1 MSAIA
6 KGISKL
12 FKPSKVRKKA
22 TSTPTRKKS
31 PATVARE
38 MRQKATM
45 GNKKA
50 LKGLQLEAQRKAK
63 DAKRGVDK
71 KKQDEL
77 KKKMLQKPASKTVKR
92 RFGGAIRRA
101 GQALAGNK
109 KSAKRKNEDGK
120 SVRMS
125 KDNSSGLMNEV
136 ASGKGAGKQASP
148 AAQKVRKG
156 EGRAASDLNQPAMRS
171 LGKTADAADSKIP
184 DYKRV
189 AFTGQQQSKNLTKTM
204 KDLEAAKKKLES
216 YNKKRDSLKGIDK
229 TKFIAKQSKKITK
242 DKENI
247 KLLKSKIKDM
257 KRRDIVPK
265 KNGGKII
272 NKNMGGPLKAVNNP
286 GLAKLA
292 RPVRNKMGFAKAGGK
307 VKGYKKG
314 GPITYRMSGGQVV
327 DNSYD

>member
-1 MSAIA
+1 MLGKLIA
-6 KGISKL
+6 K
-12 FKPSKVRKKA
+12 
-22 TSTPTRKKS
+22 
-31 PATVARE
+31 
-38 MRQKATM
+38 
-45 GNKKA
+45 
-50 LKGLQLEAQRKAK
+50 
-63 DAKRGVDK
+63 
-71 KKQDEL
+71 
-77 KKKMLQKPASKTVKR
+77 
-92 RFGGAIRRA
+92 RA
-101 GQALAGNK
+101 GQALRGGK

-148 AAQKVRKG
+148 AAQKVRKS
-156 EGRAASDLNQPAMRS
+156 EGKAASDPNQPAMGS
-171 LGKTADAADSKIP
+171 PGATADAADSKIP

-265 KNGGKII
+265 KNGGKIMK
-272 NKNMGGPLKAVNNP
+272 KNMGGSLKAVNNP
-286 GLAKLA
+286 GLAKLPT
-292 RPVRNKMGFAKAGGK
+292 PVRNKMGYAKGGGK
-307 VKGYKKG
+307 VEYKMGGGKVMGYKKG
-314 GPITYRMSGGQVV
+314 GKVIKTNMSGDDVV
-327 DNSYD
+327 RGCYD

>member
-125 KDNSSGLMNEV
+125 KDNRSGLMNEV

-171 LGKTADAADSKIP
+171 LGKTADAADSGTRPSLAASRKANEF
-184 DYKRV
+184 DK
-189 AFTGQQQSKNLTKTM
+189 ALAKKEKTLKGYREKAAKLKGNELIKYTQKYIVPLRASINDM
-204 KDLEAAKKKLES
+204 KD
-216 YNKKRDSLKGIDK
+216 RGGPGG
-229 TKFIAKQSKKITK
+229 
-242 DKENI
+242 
-247 KLLKSKIKDM
+247 KSKRFVK
-257 KRRDIVPK
+257 K